1 MEQTSGIYIERNSQ
15 GIPRFARIDLK
26 KYGDELKDFFS
37 SKGIAIEES
46 LYNPEFIAKIKRSN
60 QQIAEGKFHKL
71 LPKRKLSEH
80 FAGCLS
86 SDRTDELQKE
96 LTQMRNEWERD
107 IF

>member
-1 MEQTSGIYIERNSQ
+1 MEQTSGIYIERNSE

-26 KYGDELKDFFS
+26 RYGDKLKDFFS
-37 SKGIAIEES
+37 SKGIAIEE
-46 LYNPEFIAKIKRSN
+46 LPYNPEFVAKIKRSE

-71 LPKRKLSEH
+71 LPKRKLSER

-86 SDRTDELQKE
+86 SKRTDELQEE
-96 LTQMRNEWERD
+96 LTQMRNEWERN